1 MGCRTI
7 QFSPSSPLL
16 ALGGYDNCV
25 RLYNTLTWKE
35 QSIHPHEQSA
45 LLDNAVCPLLPSW
58 TPRRPLMLRWTSLIC
73 LNPTAVHS
81 VKSSKLSWYIF
92 SFSSRFSGFLGK
104 NAWFFLFLCL
114 SRPGQS
120 YRQTIESIVF
130 FILFLYVLGV
140 RTTNLVSIFFRG
152 VLMENTSYLNLL
164 IGWLS
169 IGESNGEHAHV
180 SVDLGRLSPSF
191 ALHFAIQEPRLFRRL
206 VSLHTASDRRHQLE
220 YALHLETWWNLLA
233 TGAWRYNLL
242 FLLVIFRQFR
252 HQGLEVE

>member
-81 VKSSKLSWYIF
+81 VKSSKLSWYIL
-92 SFSSRFSGFLGK
+92 SFSSRFYGFLGK

-130 FILFLYVLGV
+130 FILFLLCFRSQDNKLGV
-140 RTTNLVSIFFRG
+140 HFLSWSPDGKYIVFEPSDWLIVHRRVERRACPRLCGSGTPLAVVCTPFCYSRTPSLPSLG
-152 VLMENTSYLNLL
+152 VLAHCFWPSSPTRICSTSGDLMESAGYRCLKV
-164 IGWLS
+164 WS
-169 IGESNGEHAHV
+169 P
-180 SVDLGRLSPSF
+180 LSPCDF
-191 ALHFAIQEPRLFRRL
+191 
-206 VSLHTASDRRHQLE
+206 
-220 YALHLETWWNLLA
+220 
-233 TGAWRYNLL
+233 
-242 FLLVIFRQFR
+242 
-252 HQGLEVE
+252 